1 MIEERLKAFACGI
14 AFGSVMALLY
24 APKSGSRTRR
34 SIALKAKEG
43 KAFLANQSG
52 ELRDQV
58 ADVVDRGK
66 DVMRRSVRAAFAR

>member
-1 MIEERLKAFACGI
+1 MQERLRAFVCGI

-24 APKSGSRTRR
+24 APKSGVRTRR
-34 SIALKAKEG
+34 KIALKAKEG
-43 KAFLANQSG
+43 KVLLEDRTG

-66 DVMRRSVRAAFAR
+66 DVMRSVRTAFAR